1 MKKTIATSLLMLATA
16 PVFAADGT
24 YEQLAT
30 PSGTETAHP
39 GAPSRHRAVAAT
51 STDYQSA
58 SGQPGARLSDL
69 SAEQVRLVQRSL
81 RDRGLAVNV
90 TGVIDDQTRT
100 ALRDFQR
107 AHRLVPSGRLD
118 SPTTEALGVDPRDV
132 RAARGEGDDRDAER
146 QAVRDA
152 EFLNQ
157 VHTAP

>member
-1 MKKTIATSLLMLATA
+1 MKKTIATSLLMLAAA
-16 PVFAADGT
+16 PVLGT

-30 PSGTETAHP
+30 PSGTQAAHP
-39 GAPSRHRAVAAT
+39 GAPSRHAAVAAT
-51 STDYQSA
+51 STYHQSTDGQSA
-58 SGQPGARLSDL
+58 ARLPDL

-81 RDRGLAVNV
+81 RDRGFAVNV
-90 TGVIDDQTRT
+90 TGVVDDQTRT
-100 ALRDFQR
+100 ALTNFQR

-132 RAARGEGDDRDAER
+132 RAARGEGNDRDAE
-146 QAVRDA
+146 RDA

>member
-1 MKKTIATSLLMLATA
+1 MRKTIAASLLMLAAA
-16 PVFAADGT
+16 PVLAADGT
-24 YEQLAT
+24 YEHLAT
-30 PSGTETAHP
+30 TSGTQAAHP
-39 GAPSRHRAVAAT
+39 GVPSRHAAVVAT
-51 STDYQSA
+51 SADYQSTD
-58 SGQPGARLSDL
+58 GQSAARLPDL

-81 RDRGLAVNV
+81 RDRGFAVNV

-100 ALRDFQR
+100 ALTDFQR

-132 RAARGEGDDRDAER
+132 RAARGEGDDRDAGRKAE
-146 QAVRDA
+146 RDA